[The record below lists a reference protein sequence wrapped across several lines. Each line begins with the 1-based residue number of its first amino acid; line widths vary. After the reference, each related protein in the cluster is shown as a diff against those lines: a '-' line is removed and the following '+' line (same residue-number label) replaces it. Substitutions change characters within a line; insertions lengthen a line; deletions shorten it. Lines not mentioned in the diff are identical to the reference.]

1 MQYRLLLMLRML
13 RMLDDGKLIL
23 IDVGEHDT
31 H

>member
-1 MQYRLLLMLRML
+1 MQYRLLLTL

-23 IDVGEHDT
+23 IDVGDHDIYS

>member
-1 MQYRLLLMLRML
+1 MLRMLRML